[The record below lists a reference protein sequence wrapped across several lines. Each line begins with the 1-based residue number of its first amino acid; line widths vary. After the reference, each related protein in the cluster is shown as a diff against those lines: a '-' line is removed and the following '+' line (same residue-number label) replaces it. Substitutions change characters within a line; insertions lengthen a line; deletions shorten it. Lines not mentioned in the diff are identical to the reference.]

1 MVKPE
6 ISNGLP
12 PDEIIRRI
20 EKALKHGGG
29 THTWDD
35 VRQGLIDGQF
45 QIHWN
50 EGGVAI
56 TEIQVFPQRKQL
68 HCFVVAGE
76 LESVVAL
83 REDMARFARANG
95 CSVITASGRIG
106 WERVLPKT
114 GWRKTHSIFTFDPWK
129 E

>member
-20 EKALKHGGG
+20 KKALEHGGE

-45 QIHWN
+45 QMHWN
-50 EGGVAI
+50 DGGVAI
-56 TEIQVFPQRKQL
+56 TEIQIYPQRKQL
-68 HCFVVAGE
+68 HCFIGAGE

-95 CSVITASGRIG
+95 CSVITVSGRIG